1 MLDQIS
7 IKRIRISIKLKSD
20 NIMNMI
26 LNFKL
31 CIDKFVAAK
40 NLIS

>member
-7 IKRIRISIKLKSD
+7 IKRIRISVKLKSD
-20 NIMNMI
+20 NMNMI
-26 LNFKL
+26 LNSKL
-31 CIDKFVAAK
+31 CIGKYVAAK